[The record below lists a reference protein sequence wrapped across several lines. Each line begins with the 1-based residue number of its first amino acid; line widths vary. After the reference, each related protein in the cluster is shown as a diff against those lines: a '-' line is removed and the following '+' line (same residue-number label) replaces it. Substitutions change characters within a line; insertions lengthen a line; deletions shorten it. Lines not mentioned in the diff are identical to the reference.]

1 MKYILI
7 LLSIIIVNISY
18 SQNTN
23 VQNNLQHNVEI
34 IKSIENQF
42 NVKFFY
48 NEEWLKDIKLLDNY
62 NNQNLDILLSKLFE
76 NTEIEYYQHQKEY
89 IILTKGEE
97 LIQKELKESAIYD
110 DIEVV
115 YGDETEDEIKEK
127 LKAEEKKIIILGS
140 PGGKMNRV
148 ILTGNVSE
156 IFSGQNIPGVAVFI
170 DDGKVG
176 TSTNKDG
183 DYTLVMDKG
192 YHVVHY
198 QHVAMEPAKRL
209 IEIYSGGTI
218 NVKLL
223 QKTTQLEEIRIL
235 GEDEKKERSVVGF
248 EMLKTKELEELP
260 TFLGEVDIIKQSLL
274 LPGIQSVGEADMSFS
289 VRGGKGDQNLVLIEG
304 MNTYSYS
311 HFFGFF
317 PNVNP
322 NTLNKVN
329 LYKASMPIQFGNRIS
344 SVYDVSLKSGDYKNL
359 TVDGSV
365 SPVTGNI
372 AISGPVIKDKLTYS
386 ISGRTTYSDYVFDQI
401 DLNQFN
407 GSAASFYD
415 FQAKLNYKIGS
426 KSSLS
431 LFYYQSYDDFNLH
444 EDSLY
449 KFSNIIAS
457 LNWKYLLNEK
467 TTLSTIIGVT
477 SYKSTINNTAVKD
490 MESQK
495 QQTISDFK
503 FNTSV
508 SKELNVDNNI
518 NAGVEVVYQQL
529 SPWSFNKLYSSSNI
543 NPININKQKALTNS
557 LYIEDIYS
565 YSSDLSFN
573 VGLRYMTY
581 FLFGESDQYI
591 YEDDKISDKFIMD
604 TIHYANNE
612 LVNFNHGLDIRLS
625 ASYNLGFNQKVNISY
640 SRNNQ
645 FIHLMTNSQGVTP
658 NDSWQLSNEYIKPQ
672 IGNQISAAYNVD
684 FLKNKYFISIDFYY
698 KKTKNNKD
706 FIDGSEFEYNSH
718 PETEIVQGE
727 GKSYGVEVLLKKN
740 TGRLSGFISY
750 TYSRSFIKSESNID
764 EKVVNNGEY
773 YPASN
778 DKPHNVSTVINF
790 KPTRRLTLS
799 NVLNFSSGAPITIP
813 IAKLYLGDSYTV
825 IYSDRNEYR
834 VPNYFRWDASLTYK
848 GSLKKKRVKSTW
860 TFSILNITGKK
871 NPYSIFYKTNNEKI
885 QGYKLSIIGEPIP
898 TLTYKFSF

>member
-359 TVDGSV
+359 SVDGSV